1 MSHFKFYSALYKV
14 NDYFVKQSLII
25 CLWFFCIAGLL
36 RIEVSWLSENI
47 TILIL
52 FILITLGSV
61 ILGYSN
67 THFAPEPKV
76 KMSLILHTRFMGL
89 MLIID
94 LLFGKSVWYFDL
106 ARNFG
111 FSAYFIRHIYFLQRN
126 LNLNV
131 AKIPPFE

>member
-1 MSHFKFYSALYKV
+1 M

-52 FILITLGSV
+52 FILIILGSV

-67 THFAPEPKV
+67 THFAPVPKV
-76 KMSLILHTRFMGL
+76 KMSLILHTRFIGFL
-89 MLIID
+89 LILD

-111 FSAYFIRHIYFLQRN
+111 FLDLFLLGTFIFYKRN

>member
-1 MSHFKFYSALYKV
+1 HL
-14 NDYFVKQSLII
+14 
-25 CLWFFCIAGLL
+25 
-36 RIEVSWLSENI
+36 ETPWLSEI
-47 TILIL
+47 VTIIII
-52 FILITLGSV
+52 FILIILGS
-61 ILGYSN
+61 ILLGYRN
-67 THFAPEPKV
+67 TYFAPQPKF
-76 KMSLILHTRFMGL
+76 KMSLILHTSFMGL

-111 FSAYFIRHIYFLQRN
+111 FLGLFLLGTFIFYKRN

>member
-1 MSHFKFYSALYKV
+1 M
-14 NDYFVKQSLII
+14 I

-52 FILITLGSV
+52 FILIILGSV

-76 KMSLILHTRFMGL
+76 KMSLILHTRFMGFL
-89 MLIID
+89 LILD

-111 FSAYFIRHIYFLQRN
+111 FLGLFLLGTFIFYKRN